1 AGNLVAGSHPARS
14 LHGGE
19 PGGCSGHQRA
29 ARGTGA
35 AEPGLGEIELSARP
49 WHRYWV
55 LPAFV
60 GLLLAPAPWGAVV
73 AIAAAVGAT
82 GWRLARA
89 ARARRARSPAEGDGA
104 FKLGSDQRGRAVLL
118 TDHELSAHGLILG
131 ASGAGKSTT
140 LLRMLTEQI
149 ARGRPVVAIDM
160 KGSPAFA
167 RVLGEAARAA
177 GRPFAVWSIDGP
189 AHWNP
194 LRHGNATELKD
205 KLMATERF
213 TEPHYQ
219 RAAERYIQIVLQ
231 VLAAASPGR
240 APTLGEVVHLMDPA
254 RLPSMLR
261 GVDHELRDRIR
272 DYLAGLTPDQ
282 LSAAR
287 GLQTRLAVLTESHT
301 APYLA
306 PGAGPMIDLH
316 QALRGPQVVLFSL
329 NSARYGRLAAQLG
342 TLAVQD
348 LVSASGDRLDDARP
362 GVPAAAATIAIDEF
376 SALGADHV
384 VALLSRGRE
393 SGLSVLVATQ
403 EMADLDRAAA
413 GLRDQVVG
421 VTALKVFHRQEVPQ
435 SARTIALMIGTE
447 QVWEETRQT
456 AGRLLGGYDAGRG
469 TRRQVERFIVHPN
482 EIQSL
487 RTGEAI
493 VISNLS
499 EQRVQRVRVEPPRA
513 VSPAR
518 SPDPPRPAEP
528 GRLEPDPPIRR
539 VRGTQRS
546 RPAGSPPPS
555 QQRPPGSLGR

>member
-1 AGNLVAGSHPARS
+1 MSP
-14 LHGGE
+14 
-19 PGGCSGHQRA
+19 
-29 ARGTGA
+29 
-35 AEPGLGEIELSARP
+35 RP

-60 GLLLAPAPWGAVV
+60 ALLLAPFPWGAIV
-73 AIAAAVGAT
+73 AVGAAVGAT
-82 GWRLARA
+82 GWRLGRGVRDRA
-89 ARARRARSPAEGDGA
+89 ASLADPGA
-104 FKLGSDQRGRAVLL
+104 FTLGRDPRGQPVSL
-118 TDHELSAHGLILG
+118 TDSELSAHGLILG

-140 LLRMLTEQI
+140 LLRILTEQI

-167 RVLGEAARAA
+167 EVLGETARAA

-219 RAAERYIQIVLQ
+219 RAAERYVQIVLQ
-231 VLAAASPGR
+231 VLAAARPGR
-240 APTLGEVVHLMDPA
+240 PPVLDEVVAMMDPA

-261 GVDHELRDRIR
+261 GVDSDLRDRIR
-272 DYLAGLTPDQ
+272 DYLTGLTPDQ
-282 LSAAR
+282 LSAVR

-306 PGAGPMIDLH
+306 PGVDGTIDLRE
-316 QALRGPQVVLFSL
+316 ALRGPQVVLFSL

-342 TLAVQD
+342 TLVVQD
-348 LVSASGDRLDDARP
+348 LVSASGDRLSGVRP
-362 GVPAAAATIAIDEF
+362 GVPAAAGTIAIDEF

-384 VALLSRGRE
+384 IALLARGRE
-393 SGLSVLVATQ
+393 SGMSVLVATQ
-403 EMADLDRAAA
+403 EMADLDRAAH

-421 VTALKVFHRQEVPQ
+421 VTALKIIHRQEVPQ

-447 QVWEETRQT
+447 RVWETTHQT
-456 AGRLLGGYDAGRG
+456 AGRLFGGYDTGRG
-469 TRRQVERFIVHPN
+469 TRREVERFIVHPN

-487 RTGEAI
+487 ATGEAI
-493 VISNLS
+493 VISKLA
-499 EQRVQRVRVEPPRA
+499 EQRVGRVRVEPPRA
-513 VSPAR
+513 VSPER
-518 SPDPPRPAEP
+518 PIEPPGQLDPPRPADP
-528 GRLEPDPPIRR
+528 GRTEPPPPTRAA
-539 VRGTQRS
+539 RGAQRS
-546 RPAGSPPPS
+546 RPAGPPPPS
-555 QQRPPGSLGR
+555 RPRPPDSLGR